1 MVCRKFLVVFTILFD
16 LGEIVVSKIN
26 ASDIRDGKYMNVD
39 VPVVPGSK
47 QEDDLGYR
55 ENNRAMR
62 HEEDR
67 ADRPYD
73 NYDNYRD
80 YHYGEN
86 EDIWRPAQENQNGRS
101 GPCEILIERLRAELS
116 HDDSTITI
124 HNRGN
129 VHNRVPLSYEV

>member
-26 ASDIRDGKYMNVD
+26 ASDTRDGRYMNVD
-39 VPVVPGSK
+39 VPVVPVSK

-67 ADRPYD
+67 DGPYD

-80 YHYGEN
+80 Y
-86 EDIWRPAQENQNGRS
+86 EDIRRPAQENGRS
-101 GPCEILIERLRAELS
+101 GPCEILIERLRTELS
-116 HDDSTITI
+116 QDDATITI

>member
-1 MVCRKFLVVFTILFD
+1 
-16 LGEIVVSKIN
+16 
-26 ASDIRDGKYMNVD
+26 
-39 VPVVPGSK
+39 
-47 QEDDLGYR
+47 
-55 ENNRAMR
+55 MR
-62 HEEDR
+62 HKEDR
-67 ADRPYD
+67 DRPYD

-86 EDIWRPAQENQNGRS
+86 EDFRRPAQENGRS

-116 HDDSTITI
+116 QDDSTITI